1 MSISN
6 AALPS
11 LRWAVPALMSLLKQ
25 VSVLGWKQQR
35 GFLFSSSLPCPEV
48 DNKVTKVTHRLP
60 KEDNKAAAPL
70 PLWSSSGVPVPQVS
84 CWAPMGAL
92 WHWADLSPPKTGTD
106 CNERL
111 FQSLVPFV
119 GLRWFWWW
127 YKMTQCKHMQWVG
140 SQHGFTSKRAFSE
153 SHPRACL
160 QCSSNCLLLSI
171 GLDLFLYGYLA
182 AHDALILSI
191 PAQRRLHTLLLSLLP
206 RSLAHRA
213 QTLAW
218 SPALLS
224 FATWQLQKWNP
235 AVRNKSLLY
244 LARFLQSS
252 SVCVRMCS
260 GAGWRQT
267 WLAV

>member
-1 MSISN
+1 MSVSN

-11 LRWAVPALMSLLKQ
+11 LQWAVPVLVSPLRK

-48 DNKVTKVTHRLP
+48 DNRVNKVTHELP

-70 PLWSSSGVPVPQVS
+70 PLWSSSGVQMPQVS
-84 CWAPMGAL
+84 CWAPMGAP
-92 WHWADLSPPKTGTD
+92 WHWADLSPPKTGHWLQQ
-106 CNERL
+106 E
-111 FQSLVPFV
+111 VV
-119 GLRWFWWW
+119 
-127 YKMTQCKHMQWVG
+127 
-140 SQHGFTSKRAFSE
+140 SKPSAICWPE
-153 SHPRACL
+153 
-160 QCSSNCLLLSI
+160 LLLIVVWNDTIQAHAAGGFPAWLHTQKSFQWEPSQNLSLMQQQCVPEHRAWI
-171 GLDLFLYGYLA
+171 CICMGTWQLMMLYDSPHPGIELV
-182 AHDALILSI
+182 
-191 PAQRRLHTLLLSLLP
+191 QTRLHTALLSLLP
-206 RSLAHRA
+206 RNLAHGA

-224 FATWQLQKWNP
+224 FATWQQQKWNP

-260 GAGWRQT
+260 GAG
-267 WLAV
+267 